1 MLGCIAEIGCPTDGK
16 CCPGW
21 QDQLG
26 RAVLTL
32 KGPRK
37 VSRSV
42 WHAPCRH
49 YQYCN
54 CQFLG
59 GRFSLARKRSKLIVA
74 AGLGPR
80 PEPALL
86 LRSYAMAER
95 VWLLIGVAIVAMG
108 ALLAIAGWSSADG
121 DIYAALGLA
130 ISAIGVV
137 LLAAVKF
144 S

>member
-1 MLGCIAEIGCPTDGK
+1 
-16 CCPGW
+16 
-21 QDQLG
+21 
-26 RAVLTL
+26 
-32 KGPRK
+32 
-37 VSRSV
+37 
-42 WHAPCRH
+42 
-49 YQYCN
+49 
-54 CQFLG
+54 
-59 GRFSLARKRSKLIVA
+59 
-74 AGLGPR
+74 
-80 PEPALL
+80 
-86 LRSYAMAER
+86 MAER